1 MVKRG
6 RECTVSAIQEARSWL
21 HAELD
26 RWGESDLR
34 ADFWWRDDD
43 AVSANTQLERLLH
56 LSARHSAPLALAVIP
71 ERLEPSLGVELHNH
85 SGVSVLQHGYSH
97 QSHAAP
103 GERKLELG
111 GARASDDIIND
122 LRKGQQILQQ
132 HFSRRFIPVLVPPW
146 NRIDPH
152 IVKALPTI
160 GFTGLSTMRVRRN
173 AWPATGLRQVNTHL
187 DPVNWRHKGGFIGL
201 YPAIAVLIQHLVAR
215 RSGYRDFDEPTGLLT
230 HHLVQNEA
238 VWRFLDD
245 LMALLSAHPA
255 VNWIDAPSIWKKPS
269 AN

>member
-1 MVKRG
+1 VSTS
-6 RECTVSAIQEARSWL
+6 REAWTWL
-21 HAELD
+21 HSELD
-26 RWGESDLR
+26 HWGESDLR

-43 AVSANTQLERLLH
+43 AVSANTQIERLLH
-56 LSARHSAPLALAVIP
+56 LNAKHSAPLALAVIP
-71 ERLEPSLGVELHNH
+71 ERLESSLGAELDKH

-111 GARASDDIIND
+111 GVRSSDDIIND
-122 LRKGQQILQQ
+122 LRQGRQIMQRN
-132 HFSRRFIPVLVPPW
+132 FSRFTPVLVPPW

-160 GFTGLSTMRVRRN
+160 GFTGLSTMRVRRS
-173 AWPATGLRQVNTHL
+173 AWPATGLLQVNTHL
-187 DPVNWRHKGGFIGL
+187 DPINWRHKGGFIGL
-201 YPAIAVLIQHLVAR
+201 YAAIAVLIQHLVAR
-215 RSGYRDFDEPTGLLT
+215 RSGYRDIDEPTGLLS

-255 VNWIDAPSIWKKPS
+255 VNWIDAPSIWKTS
-269 AN
+269 SVD

>member
-1 MVKRG
+1 VNTS
-6 RECTVSAIQEARSWL
+6 REAWSWL
-21 HAELD
+21 QAELD
-26 RWGESDLR
+26 RWGESELR

-43 AVSANTQLERLLH
+43 AVSANTQLERLLR
-56 LSARHSAPLALAVIP
+56 LGARHSAPLALAVIP
-71 ERLEPSLGVELHNH
+71 ARLDSSLGTELHNH

-122 LRKGQQILQQ
+122 LRQGQQILQQ
-132 HFSRRFIPVLVPPW
+132 HFSRSFTPVLVPPW
-146 NRIDPH
+146 NRIDPR

-160 GFTGLSTMRVRRN
+160 GFTGLSTMRVRRD

-187 DPVNWRHKGGFIGL
+187 DPINWRHKGGFIGL
-201 YPAIAVLIQHLVAR
+201 FPAIAVLIQHLVAR
-215 RSGYRDFDEPTGLLT
+215 RSGYRDFDEPTGLLS

-245 LMALLSAHPA
+245 LLALLSAHPA
-255 VNWIDAPSIWKKPS
+255 VNWIDAPSIWKTPS
-269 AN
+269 AD